1 MKIKGMILVFA
12 GLFFLNAC
20 SEKQY
25 IEQNSALIVFKT
37 PVFKYADMGFIYE
50 NRDEVK
56 VEIYG
61 SGQALMRLI
70 ISKEKVCM
78 SLFECM
84 NKGEFNRKILS
95 AAYPHDILDRIFRG
109 NPLFDGKRVNKN
121 RNGFTQKII
130 SSDKYSI
137 DYSVLNKQIIF
148 RDTINDI
155 LIKVK
160 RIE

>member
-1 MKIKGMILVFA
+1 MKIKRMILVFA

-37 PVFKYADMGFIYE
+37 PTFQYADMGFVYE
-50 NRDEVK
+50 NSDEVK

-61 SGQALMRLI
+61 SGQALMTLI
-70 ISKEKVCM
+70 ISQEKICM
-78 SLFECM
+78 SFLACM
-84 NKGEFNRKILS
+84 GKEEFNKKVLS
-95 AAYPHDILDRIFRG
+95 PMYSHDILEEIFRG
-109 NPLFDGKRVNKN
+109 NPIFKGKGLEKN

-130 SSDKYSI
+130 NSDKYSI

>member
-1 MKIKGMILVFA
+1 MKIRTIILILM
-12 GLFFLNAC
+12 GLLVLNAC
-20 SEKQY
+20 VQKQY
-25 IEQNSALIVFKT
+25 IKQNSALIVFKT
-37 PVFKYADMGFIYE
+37 PTFRYADMGFVYE
-50 NRDEVK
+50 NSDEVK

-61 SGQALMRLI
+61 SGQALMTLI
-70 ISKEKVCM
+70 ISQEKICM
-78 SLFECM
+78 SFLACM
-84 NKGEFNRKILS
+84 DKEEFNKKVLS
-95 AAYPHDILDRIFRG
+95 PMYSHDILEEIFRG
-109 NPLFDGKRVNKN
+109 NPIFKGKGLKKN

-130 SSDKYSI
+130 NSDKYSI